1 VVIYFGESVRRK
13 MEFAIYALA
22 IVGPAVMG
30 VGGVFATWNK
40 TVGLWIGFLGAVLLV
55 LSLALYLQNDILKQ
69 LSEPIVY
76 MKPPP
81 ERFVLRW
88 EKGKYAAFTRLQDR
102 APDVGQG
109 LYPTMQ
115 LVNTSPVNAL
125 DASIRWQIAPYDYRG
140 LLQQSP
146 RFEHIKVD
154 YEENQVV
161 FTGDN
166 ILAQGMRFATSST
179 TSINYITRKADAF
192 IPGPVWE
199 YAALFVLATLPEQ
212 QGGTTAPL
220 TFDATLTW
228 NIPEGSPPRHFRIKM
243 IATNAKL
250 PSVTV
255 PDLLA
260 TLDFEIEDLD
270 APK

>member
-1 VVIYFGESVRRK
+1 

-22 IVGPAVMG
+22 IIGPAVMG
-30 VGGVFATWNK
+30 AGGVFAMWNK
-40 TVGLWIGFLGAVLLV
+40 TTGLWVGFCGAVLLL

-69 LSEPIVY
+69 ISQPLVY
-76 MKPPP
+76 MKPPM

-88 EKGKYAAFTRLQDR
+88 EKARFAPFTRLQDR
-102 APDVGQG
+102 APEVGLG
-109 LYPTMQ
+109 VYPTLQ

-125 DASIRWQIAPYDYRG
+125 DASVRWQIAPYDYKG
-140 LLQQSP
+140 LLQQSS
-146 RFEHIKVD
+146 RFEHIQVTYD
-154 YEENQVV
+154 DNQVM
-161 FTGDN
+161 FAGDKMV
-166 ILAQGMRFATSST
+166 LQSMRFATSAT
-179 TSINYITRKADAF
+179 VPINYITRKADVF

-199 YAALFVLATLPEQ
+199 YAALFVLATLPDQ
-212 QGGTTAPL
+212 QGGTTAPI

-228 NIPEGSPPRHFRIKM
+228 NIPEGSPPRHFRVKM

-250 PSVTV
+250 PGVAE

-260 TLDFEIEDLD
+260 TLDFEVEDLD